1 MLHRIR
7 YAMKSQTFER
17 LSGDVEADETFIGGK
32 LRHKRRTHYHVPS
45 GLKSG
50 NMGKTPVL
58 GILQRD
64 GDVRA
69 WVVPDV
75 RKRTLLPKIWE
86 NVVPGSRMF
95 TDSAHHYADLRSA
108 YYHATVNHALEYVSR
123 EGAHVNNL
131 ECFWGVLKR
140 ALGGTYICARPKHLD
155 RYLDEQIFRWN
166 ERKSKDGPR
175 FVEVVKRADGRRLTW
190 ATLTAKT

>member
-95 TDSAHHYADLRSA
+95 TDSAHHYADLR
-108 YYHATVNHALEYVSR
+108 
-123 EGAHVNNL
+123 
-131 ECFWGVLKR
+131 
-140 ALGGTYICARPKHLD
+140 
-155 RYLDEQIFRWN
+155 
-166 ERKSKDGPR
+166 
-175 FVEVVKRADGRRLTW
+175 
-190 ATLTAKT
+190 